1 MAMTWISKEKKVG
14 HKNVKI
20 IFLST
25 VIINYHSFS
34 PLERQK
40 NVGRTG
46 ILSNQVGSEIRNKLF
61 KMLPSK
67 NNQKVLQNV
76 LLNFTQK
83 TDDANKKKILP
94 KFRSKIKFCET
105 QHFVPSK
112 SDFCKK

>member
-1 MAMTWISKEKKVG
+1 MAWISKERKKVG
-14 HKNVKI
+14 G
-20 IFLST
+20 T

-46 ILSNQVGSEIRNKLF
+46 ILSNQVGSEIRNQF
-61 KMLPSK
+61 FQMLPSK

-83 TDDANKKKILP
+83 TDDANKKKNSAKISLKNQIL
-94 KFRSKIKFCET
+94 
-105 QHFVPSK
+105 
-112 SDFCKK
+112 